1 MNKRCSCVVLKENVF
16 VVHYNSGRG
25 KTGRCALYFRTEGV
39 SSTKFEAET
48 TVLCALEV
56 LPLKGKKKGYQLKVM
71 HFFTN
76 LSTLKN
82 DNTNSLQ
89 QKHLRRNY
97 LEIRL
102 GLNFIFTFFPVH
114 FSKKM

>member
-1 MNKRCSCVVLKENVF
+1 MGKASDAATLTIFFLYLSNLCNKLSN
-16 VVHYNSGRG
+16 
-25 KTGRCALYFRTEGV
+25 
-39 SSTKFEAET
+39 TKFEGET

-56 LPLKGKKKGYQLKVM
+56 LPLWEKTKGYQLKVI
-71 HFFTN
+71 HFLTN

-97 LEIRL
+97 LKIRL